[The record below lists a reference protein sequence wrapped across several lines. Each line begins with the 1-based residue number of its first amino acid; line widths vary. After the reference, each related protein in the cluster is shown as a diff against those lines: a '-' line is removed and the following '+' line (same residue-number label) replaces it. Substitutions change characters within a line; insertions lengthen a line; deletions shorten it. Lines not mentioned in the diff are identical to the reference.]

1 MKTKTFKIGEYC
13 IGGIIKVIIKNDKI
27 NILCLDYYTKKEIN
41 NENFNINDIY
51 SIDDFLNVL
60 TSCYYSDK
68 IINYIK
74 NI

>member
-13 IGGIIKVIIKNDKI
+13 IGGIIKVIIKNNTV
-27 NILCLDYYTKKEIN
+27 NILCLDYYTKKEIH
-41 NENFNINDIY
+41 NETFNINDIY
-51 SIDDFLNVL
+51 SINNFLNVL

>member
-13 IGGIIKVIIKNDKI
+13 IGGIIKVIIKKNTV
-27 NILCLDYYTKKEIN
+27 NLLCLDYYTKKEIH

-51 SIDDFLNVL
+51 SISDFLNVL
-60 TSCYYSDK
+60 TTYYYSDK